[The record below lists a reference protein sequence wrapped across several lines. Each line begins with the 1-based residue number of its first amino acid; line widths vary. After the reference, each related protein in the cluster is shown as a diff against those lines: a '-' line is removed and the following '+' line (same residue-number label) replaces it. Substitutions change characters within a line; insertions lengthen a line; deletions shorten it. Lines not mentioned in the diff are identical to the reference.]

1 MFRLRGYFCWRRESH
16 KDIHSACVPSGSCET
31 WPLEAEPQAL
41 WLSCSA
47 GGGCRHPPHTC
58 HGRQPARVQSPEARA
73 SPLAAGGSERAL
85 CIETLF
91 PAFSY
96 KQLLI

>member
-1 MFRLRGYFCWRRESH
+1 M
-16 KDIHSACVPSGSCET
+16 APGSRAPGSVAVMLG
-31 WPLEAEPQAL
+31 WG
-41 WLSCSA
+41 W
-47 GGGCRHPPHTC
+47 GCRHPPHTC